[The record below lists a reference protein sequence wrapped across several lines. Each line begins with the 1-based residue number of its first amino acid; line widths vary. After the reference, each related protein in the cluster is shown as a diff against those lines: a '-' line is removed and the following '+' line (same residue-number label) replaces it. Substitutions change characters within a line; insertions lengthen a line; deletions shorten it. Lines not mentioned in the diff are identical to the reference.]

1 MVTVVIVPGL
11 SKSEHRRAAR
21 VGPRAVASNKTPH
34 ELLTGAGF
42 VDVESVDVTEECL
55 TTAKAWHREYA
66 EHDVELRNLIGD
78 ELDDLY
84 KNRADLITGVE
95 EGLLQ
100 RTMAYGH
107 KAS

>member
-1 MVTVVIVPGL
+1 MTVAIVPGL
-11 SKSEHRRAAR
+11 SKSQHRRAAR
-21 VGPRAVASNKTPH
+21 IGPRAVASNKTPH

-42 VDVESVDVTEECL
+42 VDVESRDVTEECL
-55 TTAKAWHREYA
+55 STAKAWHREYV
-66 EHDVELRNLIGD
+66 ENDDELRNLIGD

-84 KNRADLITGVE
+84 KNRVDLIAGVE

-100 RTMAYGH
+100 RTLAYGR